1 MRILAI
7 DYGEKRI
14 GIAVSD
20 PLGITAQPFA
30 TLDNDGTE
38 LEKIAGIIK
47 DKEVTKIIIG
57 LPLRLDGT
65 QSESSMKV
73 LAFVELL
80 KKSLPA
86 ELTEIELIDERFSS
100 KEINSRLV
108 EFDVSRKKR
117 KTSVDKLAATLI
129 LETYLARLAL

>member
-14 GIAVSD
+14 GIALSD
-20 PLGITAQPFA
+20 PLGITAQPYA

-38 LEKIAGIIK
+38 IEKLKTIISE
-47 DKEVTKIIIG
+47 KEVTKIIIG

-65 QSESSMKV
+65 KSESSQKA
-73 LAFVELL
+73 LAF
-80 KKSLPA
+80 A
-86 ELTEIELIDERFSS
+86 ETVKNATTADIELVDERFSS
-100 KEINSRLV
+100 REINARLI

-117 KTSVDKLAATLI
+117 KTAVDKLAATLL
-129 LETYLARLAL
+129 LETYLERIKL

>member
-14 GIAVSD
+14 GIALSD
-20 PLGITAQPFA
+20 PLGITAQPYA

-38 LEKIAGIIK
+38 IEKLKTIISE
-47 DKEVTKIIIG
+47 KEVTKIIIG

-65 QSESSMKV
+65 KSESSQKA
-73 LAFVELL
+73 LAF
-80 KKSLPA
+80 A
-86 ELTEIELIDERFSS
+86 ETVKNATTADIELVDERFSS
-100 KEINSRLV
+100 REINARLI

-117 KTSVDKLAATLI
+117 KTAVDKLAATL
-129 LETYLARLAL
+129 LL